1 MRLPGWAMAVL
12 MLSACP
18 GALEDPERF
27 IADEVGEEDEGPPC
41 DFAETCAG
49 SVCHS
54 GGEPAGGLDLF
65 EPGALARM
73 VDAPS
78 ATCEGRLLVDSQEPE
93 RSFLLEKVA
102 DANPECGGRMPPI
115 GSGLDAAAVACVED
129 LIRRLIEQHGRGAQD
144 AGAAP

>member
-1 MRLPGWAMAVL
+1 MRLLGWAMAVL

-27 IADEVGEEDEGPPC
+27 IKGEEGEEDDGPPC

-54 GGEPAGGLDLF
+54 GGEPAAGLEMF
-65 EPGALARM
+65 EEGALARM

-78 ATCEGRLLVDSQEPE
+78 TTCEGRLLVDSQEPE
-93 RSFLLEKVA
+93 LSFLLEKVA

-115 GSGLDAAAVACVED
+115 GSGLDATAVACVED
-129 LIRRLIEQHGRGAQD
+129 LIRRLVEQHGRGAQD
-144 AGAAP
+144 AEVAP